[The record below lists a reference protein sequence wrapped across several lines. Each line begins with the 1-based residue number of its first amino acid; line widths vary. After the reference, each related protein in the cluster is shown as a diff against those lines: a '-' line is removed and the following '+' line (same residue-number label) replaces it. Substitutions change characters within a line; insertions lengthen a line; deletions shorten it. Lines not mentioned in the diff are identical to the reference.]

1 MPKGIDARGR
11 TRSKDLPDTVIRA
24 TTEILEAQGLGA
36 VTIRAVA
43 TRAGVAPMSVYN
55 HFGDKQG
62 LLDAVAEHHF
72 ATLAQALNTITE
84 PDPHQRLRQAGTI
97 VHDLM
102 TTHPRS
108 YDLMWTTH
116 PGPNTHNAFA
126 QLVHLIQYGQAAG
139 AFITTNPTHLASA
152 IWASIQGAI
161 SIEIRQNHNNT
172 ESGDTVSA
180 VDYDTLL
187 DLVARG
193 VAASREIGDNG

>member
-1 MPKGIDARGR
+1 MPKRIDARGR
-11 TRSKDLPDTVIRA
+11 TRSKDLPGTVIRA
-24 TTEILEAQGLGA
+24 TTEILEAEGLGA

-43 TRAGVAPMSVYN
+43 AHAGVAPMSVYN

-72 ATLAQALNTITE
+72 ANLAQALGTITE
-84 PDPHQRLRQAGTI
+84 PDPHQRLRQAGII
-97 VHDLM
+97 VHKLM

-139 AFITTNPTHLASA
+139 AFITANPTNLASA

-161 SIEIRQNHNNT
+161 SIEIRQNHET
-172 ESGDTVSA
+172 TDPTHRVSEI
-180 VDYDTLL
+180 DYELLL
-187 DLVARG
+187 DVILRG
-193 VAASREIGDNG
+193 ITRS